1 MSITGTLKIFFGVIF
16 ILINLTLWG
25 FFFLKKHKF
34 RVFFFFLNWIKY
46 TTEFYKIC
54 RIITFLIK
62 HIESISHL
70 NLMLWWLWLKRDDVW
85 QSMLPGYKFGPDQ
98 TSWFSRERVSG
109 VPDNVIYT
117 CTSLTICLGCTMRCM
132 WNQCVP
138 TMGAK
143 QRGRIL
149 ETEHGDKLLKPQSL
163 FYINYMSLNKHGCTF
178 GRQAITRQ

>member
-1 MSITGTLKIFFGVIF
+1 MQNYYLPHKTHRKYFSFKFNAMMALTQEGWCVAEHATWIQIWAWSNQLIFQGEGVWC
-16 ILINLTLWG
+16 T
-25 FFFLKKHKF
+25 
-34 RVFFFFLNWIKY
+34 
-46 TTEFYKIC
+46 
-54 RIITFLIK
+54 
-62 HIESISHL
+62 
-70 NLMLWWLWLKRDDVW
+70 W
-85 QSMLPGYKFGPDQ
+85 Q
-98 TSWFSRERVSG
+98 
-109 VPDNVIYT
+109 
-117 CTSLTICLGCTMRCM
+117 CTSLTICPGCTMRCM